1 MKRLLIGFTAAKQT
15 LMEKFFNKIGPHVQ
29 GSIAC
34 GTGAGIATNNLPT
47 ALFFGLAWGV
57 ASFIIT
63 EMRKNF
69 WL

>member
-1 MKRLLIGFTAAKQT
+1 
-15 LMEKFFNKIGPHVQ
+15 MEKFFNKIGPHVQ

-47 ALFFGLAWGV
+47 ALFFGLTWG
-57 ASFIIT
+57 AGSFIIS